1 MQFISLPSSLF
12 CVDESISIPFKL
24 ICRTPLL
31 HQLLQSLNTFG
42 KCVWVCSLTCHSGLS
57 HQSPP
62 PTHPHVTGRV
72 AVRRWESG
80 GPFEIPGIPANPRHT
95 PPPPPLAPVASMRG
109 TSGETEEELKPTES
123 HDYCPAFNSN
133 RPASME
139 TFNHVPQSTNDF
151 HRISPHFMFLLVES
165 VRSTQAVRAFL
176 QIKIKDLQN
185 VATSIPC
192 E

>member
-1 MQFISLPSSLF
+1 MCMGLFSDLPLWF
-12 CVDESISIPFKL
+12 V
-24 ICRTPLL
+24 
-31 HQLLQSLNTFG
+31 
-42 KCVWVCSLTCHSGLS
+42 
-57 HQSPP
+57 PP
-62 PTHPHVTGRV
+62 VTPTHPHLTGRG

-80 GPFEIPGIPANPRHT
+80 GQFEIPGMPANPRHP

-109 TSGETEEELKPTES
+109 TSGETEEALKPTES
-123 HDYCPAFNSN
+123 HDYGPAFNSN

-139 TFNHVPQSTNDF
+139 IFNHVPQSTNDF